1 MPLGPLWLGL
11 TLLGALQTWAQHP
24 TLVLV
29 PAPVLL
35 RVPVQ
40 LDFQEEQF
48 QGRWYVLA
56 ETENSSKQ
64 REPISYYVNT
74 FELLKNHSFR
84 VSSFLKRNNSCDH
97 WIRNLVQQ
105 DKPGQFTLDSFRG
118 LGLKR
123 YEMRVVKTDYQRFA
137 LVLHTSIL
145 ATKEGVRASLYA
157 RDSQLDPE
165 LRGKFLNFIKSLG
178 LTDRHVAFITHD
190 KASTNCLD

>member
-1 MPLGPLWLGL
+1 MWEFRGRGL
-11 TLLGALQTWAQHP
+11 RTSLGAGGPSSSLP
-24 TLVLV
+24 PLF
-29 PAPVLL
+29 PPPYPGDP
-35 RVPVQ
+35 R
-40 LDFQEEQF
+40 QF